1 MGDDPLPA
9 QGTLLSSRHA
19 PSLRPNA
26 NSDARYAHAVSLI
39 RVHGY
44 SPYRAAHETGLD
56 PSNLDR
62 NLKRNNE
69 KVPDAESRHR
79 STEER
84 ILCLAEN
91 LSETTG
97 EKLIVDIEND
107 RRKPA
112 ELIKAYSAGTNQV
125 AAKRRWNQGL
135 SAGDA
140 RTQDALASALE
151 KLRDGASIRIEEP
164 DPTDEVIDITAVI
177 TQVNQLERHDG
188 LGGLRVQPRYRSVTH
203 QTCTRRNVPSPNGP
217 WRPLTGQLRLTPVC
231 VIQPLPP
238 PTERF
243 RNV

>member
-1 MGDDPLPA
+1 MTATNWRTED
-9 QGTLLSSRHA
+9 GTADRRRSENLFDSNPDARRAIEAATGLSGKEVDRVIDGLSAVGLA

-26 NSDARYAHAVSLI
+26 NSEARYAHAVSLI

-62 NLKRNNE
+62 KLRRNNE
-69 KVPDAESRHR
+69 KVPDAERRHR
-79 STEER
+79 AAEER

-91 LSETTG
+91 LSETAG

-107 RRKPA
+107 RLKPA

-140 RTQDALASALE
+140 RTQDALANALE

-164 DPTDEVIDITAVI
+164 DPTDEAIDITPSDHAGES
-177 TQVNQLERHDG
+177 TG
-188 LGGLRVQPRYRSVTH
+188 VT
-203 QTCTRRNVPSPNGP
+203 
-217 WRPLTGQLRLTPVC
+217 
-231 VIQPLPP
+231 
-238 PTERF
+238 
-243 RNV
+243 